1 MPGVPFS
8 GFDPAFS
15 PRCPKCDNPSVHF
28 QRTRHP
34 YMWGRDD
41 LQAHCYVCGTVK
53 YGEKALRQVFEP
65 QHAHWQQRQREAEL
79 EKQRQR
85 EAELEKQRQR
95 EAELAQVGAR
105 KNTPPRCRDNK
116 LRKAF
121 LSRKALYETR
131 TTAESA

>member
-1 MPGVPFS
+1 
-8 GFDPAFS
+8 
-15 PRCPKCDNPSVHF
+15 
-28 QRTRHP
+28 
-34 YMWGRDD
+34 MWGRDD

-65 QHAHWQQRQREAEL
+65 QHAHWQ
-79 EKQRQR
+79 QRQR

>member
-1 MPGVPFS
+1 
-8 GFDPAFS
+8 
-15 PRCPKCDNPSVHF
+15 
-28 QRTRHP
+28 
-34 YMWGRDD
+34 MWGRDD

>member
-85 EAELEKQRQR
+85 EAEL
-95 EAELAQVGAR
+95 AQVGAR